1 MENVRKTYANCTLP
15 NFTLSWMLI
24 LYNNK
29 KIYKAFALMYFSIRF
44 IYVYFIILFYTFSDI

>member
-1 MENVRKTYANCTLP
+1 MLP

-29 KIYKAFALMYFSIRF
+29 KIDIYIYIYSICFNVFSIRF